1 MESQF
6 GFHLTHSP
14 KWNRALAVQPEICP
28 GKDPEDTKCT
38 CTDLIYS
45 TRIRL
50 ASGATFNN
58 YIYCGCCDLPVTP
71 PAPGG
76 AGTRPTPV
84 AREAKDE
91 VS

>member
-6 GFHLTHSP
+6 GLHLTHST
-14 KWNRALAVQPEICP
+14 KWNRALSVAPELCP

-38 CTDLIYS
+38 CTDLVYS

-50 ASGATFNN
+50 RTGTSFNS
-58 YIYCGCCDLPVTP
+58 YLYCGCCDLPVGSVP
-71 PAPGG
+71 
-76 AGTRPTPV
+76 RPTLV
-84 AREAKDE
+84 DREAKDE